1 MEPIGIIRTPFT
13 RLEGMPIQPVGGRG
27 ERGELIIRPEFGDG
41 LADLD
46 GFSHIYLLYLFHQS
60 NRTEL
65 MVVPF
70 LDDCRRGVFA
80 TRSPL
85 RPNHIG
91 LSVVELTGVEG
102 CRVGIKNIDI
112 LDGTPLLDIKPYI
125 GAFDAVS
132 GTRSG
137 WMDSESAEIK
147 AKRADRRFT

>member
-13 RLEGMPIQPVGGRG
+13 SLEGMPIQPGGGRG
-27 ERGELIIRPEFGDG
+27 QRGELIIRPEFGDG

-46 GFSHIYLLYLFHQS
+46 GFSHIYLLYLFHQAH
-60 NRTEL
+60 RTEL
-65 MVVPF
+65 SVVPF
-70 LDDCRRGVFA
+70 LDGSRRGVFA

-91 LSVVELTGVEG
+91 LSVVELTGVQG

-125 GAFDAVS
+125 AAFDAVS
-132 GTRSG
+132 DARSG
-137 WMDSESAEIK
+137 WLNAESDEID
-147 AKRADRRFT
+147 AKRADGRFT